1 MLGQMN
7 NADVRFRAAIKRIA
21 RLYTISEQ
29 EPLLGLVDW
38 SSIANG
44 EAAPRPDL
52 ALQSLSPAGRAVI
65 ERYLRMCPASL
76 AAELAEGDYLSEDEP
91 NEPPVVITYA
101 SRSGSNFFCHCAYQ
115 AGITS
120 LPALEI
126 MHPDILPFF
135 ALALGAA
142 TVTQYLHLLSSFYQ
156 RRDSRRW
163 GRFAFKLDYASYSV
177 VKSSSYWL
185 CWAPFAFYVRLRRV
199 DLERQAA
206 SLYKASVTHRWS
218 SFQQAEAAF
227 DFSVQGL
234 LDSYDGLLE
243 QENSWDSFYER
254 STNVATL
261 FYEEFRDE
269 PTVAVDELFQL
280 VRSSP
285 PSALDAIQLADLPT
299 AVQSDAL
306 DDILT
311 DLIRSLRGVTT
322 TQLVERVYRLVLRRS
337 ADADG
342 LHYWSN
348 TAQAQGFESTLGSIF
363 NSDERRNLKM
373 SDAAARAARP
383 TAANGSNDASR
394 DPYYAHATV
403 HEILHLEQ
411 NIQEFRDTSFR
422 VSMTTSCHD
431 CAAIPKVE
439 DAGRVL
445 LDGQQPIQI
454 MHNGIRVI
462 ADGYYGPWMTEI
474 IRRLRGHHEPQE
486 ELIFHHVME
495 LIQGEATMLE
505 LGGFWS
511 YYTMWFLHRQ
521 RAQRRAFVIEPDPNH
536 LAVGRRNA
544 ELNGLTIEFI
554 QAAAGPESREAIAF
568 HTETAGL
575 QTIEQVCVPDMI
587 EKYKIKKLDLLHC
600 DAQGVEFD
608 ILQSCE
614 GLFKDHRID
623 FAFISTHDKSISGD
637 PLTHQRCLAFLR
649 FVGAQILAEHDVHES
664 YSGDGLIVSYSGE
677 EEIEFPKIH
686 LTLNRYSS
694 SLPRNPLVDLAL
706 AQSKR
711 SIFNGRP
718 ASRDHGIGFAS

>member
-7 NADVRFRAAIKRIA
+7 NADARFRAAIKRVD
-21 RLYTISEQ
+21 RLYTVSEE
-29 EPLLGLVDW
+29 EPLLALVDW
-38 SSIANG
+38 SGLASG
-44 EAAPRPDL
+44 EVAPRPDL

-76 AAELAEGDYLSEDEP
+76 AAELAEGNYLSEDEP

-101 SRSGSNFFCHCAYQ
+101 SRSGSTFFCHCAYQ

-120 LPALEI
+120 LPALDI

-142 TVTQYLHLLSSFYQ
+142 TVTHYLDLLSSFYR
-156 RRDSRRW
+156 RRDTRRW
-163 GRFAFKLDYASYSV
+163 APFAFKLDYASYLV
-177 VKSSSYWL
+177 IKSSSYWRR
-185 CWAPFAFYVRLRRV
+185 WAPLAFYVRLRRV

-206 SLYKASVTHRWS
+206 SLYKASVTHSWS
-218 SFQQAEAAF
+218 SFQQAECAF
-227 DFSVQGL
+227 HFSVRAL

-243 QENSWDSFYER
+243 QENLWDSFYQH
-254 STNVATL
+254 SSNFTTL
-261 FYEEFRDE
+261 FYEEFSAE
-269 PTVAVDELFQL
+269 PTVAMEELYQL
-280 VRSSP
+280 LRPSSAP
-285 PSALDAIQLADLPT
+285 ALGEIQLADIPT

-306 DDILT
+306 DDMLT
-311 DLIRSLRGVTT
+311 DLIRSLRGVIT
-322 TQLVERVYRLVLRRS
+322 TQLVERVYRFVLRRA

-342 LHYWSN
+342 LRFWSN
-348 TAQAQGFESTLGSIF
+348 IAESQGFESILGPIF
-363 NSDERRNLKM
+363 NSEERRNLKM
-373 SDAAARAARP
+373 SDAAARTPRP
-383 TAANGSNDASR
+383 SAANRTNDAFG

-403 HEILHLEQ
+403 YDILHLEQ

-422 VSMTTSCHD
+422 VSMTAACHD
-431 CAAIPKVE
+431 CDSIPKVA
-439 DAGRVL
+439 DAGRVFAE
-445 LDGQQPIQI
+445 GQQPIQI

-486 ELIFHHVME
+486 ELIFHHVLE
-495 LIQGEATMLE
+495 LIQGEATILE

-511 YYTMWFLHRQ
+511 YYTMWFLHGQ
-521 RAQRRAFVIEPDPNH
+521 GEQRRAFVIEPDPNH

-554 QAAAGPESREAIAF
+554 QAAAGRESRDAIAF

-575 QTIEQVCVPDMI
+575 QTIEQVCVPDLVVNR
-587 EKYKIKKLDLLHC
+587 KIKKIDLLHC

-614 GLFKDHRID
+614 GLFKDHRIG

-677 EEIEFPKIH
+677 EEIIFPKIH

-694 SLPRNPLVDLAL
+694 SLSRNPLVDLAL
-706 AQSKR
+706 AQSKL
-711 SIFNGRP
+711 SIFNAGP
-718 ASRDHGIGFAS
+718 GSRDHRTGFVR

>member
-1 MLGQMN
+1 MS
-7 NADVRFRAAIKRIA
+7 NADARFHAAIKRIA
-21 RLYTISEQ
+21 RLYTISED
-29 EPLLGLVDW
+29 EPLLALVDW
-38 SSIANG
+38 SSIGNG
-44 EAAPRPDL
+44 VAAPRPDL
-52 ALQSLSPAGRAVI
+52 ALQSLTPAGRAVI

-76 AAELAEGDYLSEDEP
+76 AAELAEGSYLSEDEP

-120 LPALEI
+120 LPALEV

-142 TVTQYLHLLSSFYQ
+142 TVTHYLYLLSCFYK
-156 RRDSRRW
+156 RRESGEW
-163 GRFAFKLDYASYSV
+163 ARFAFKLDYASYLV
-177 VKSSSYWL
+177 VKSSSYWRR
-185 CWAPFAFYVRLRRV
+185 WAPLAFYVRLRRV

-218 SFQQAEAAF
+218 SFQQAERAF
-227 DFSVQGL
+227 DFSVRGL

-243 QENSWDSFYER
+243 QENLWDSFYEHP
-254 STNVATL
+254 SNVATL
-261 FYEEFRDE
+261 FYEAFRDE
-269 PTVAVDELFQL
+269 PSLAVDELFQL
-280 VRSSP
+280 VRP
-285 PSALDAIQLADLPT
+285 PSAPALGAIRPADLPT

-322 TQLVERVYRLVLRRS
+322 THLVERVYRFVLRRP

-342 LHYWSN
+342 LNYWLN
-348 TAQAQGFESTLGSIF
+348 IAQAQGFESILGPIF
-363 NSDERRNLKM
+363 NSEERQNLKM
-373 SDAAARAARP
+373 SDAAARAARR
-383 TAANGSNDASR
+383 TAANGSNNAFR
-394 DPYYAHATV
+394 DLYYAHATV
-403 HEILHLEQ
+403 HDILHLEQ

-431 CAAIPKVE
+431 CDSIPKVE
-439 DAGRVL
+439 NAGRVFV
-445 LDGQQPIQI
+445 DGQQPLQI
-454 MHNGIRVI
+454 MHNGIRVV

-486 ELIFHHVME
+486 ELVFHHVME

-511 YYTMWFLHRQ
+511 YYTMWFLHGQ
-521 RAQRRAFVIEPDPNH
+521 RTQRRAFVIEPDPNH

-554 QAAAGPESREAIAF
+554 QAAAGPESRDAISF
-568 HTETAGL
+568 HTESAGL
-575 QTIEQVCVPDMI
+575 QTIEQVCVPDFI
-587 EKYKIKKLDLLHC
+587 VKHKIKKLDLFHC

-623 FAFISTHDKSISGD
+623 FAFISTHDKSITGD

-664 YSGDGLIVSYSGE
+664 HSGDGLIVSYSGE
-677 EEIEFPKIH
+677 KEIVFPEIH

-694 SLPRNPLVDLAL
+694 SLSRNPLVDLAL
-706 AQSKR
+706 AQSKL
-711 SIFNGRP
+711 SMLSGGP
-718 ASRDHGIGFAS
+718 ESRDHRIGFAR

>member
-7 NADVRFRAAIKRIA
+7 NADARFRSAIKQVD
-21 RLYTISEQ
+21 RLYTVSEE
-29 EPLLGLVDW
+29 EPLLALVDW
-38 SSIANG
+38 SGLANG

-65 ERYLRMCPASL
+65 ERYLEMCPASL
-76 AAELAEGDYLSEDEP
+76 AAELAEGNYLSEDEP

-101 SRSGSNFFCHCAYQ
+101 SRSGSTFFGHCAYQ

-142 TVTQYLHLLSSFYQ
+142 TATHYLDLLSSFYQ
-156 RRDSRRW
+156 RRDSRR
-163 GRFAFKLDYASYSV
+163 GARFAFKLDYATYSV
-177 VKSSSYWL
+177 IKSSSYWRR
-185 CWAPFAFYVRLRRV
+185 WAPLAFYVRLRRV
-199 DLERQAA
+199 DFERQAA
-206 SLYKASVTHRWS
+206 SLYKASVTHSWS
-218 SFQQAEAAF
+218 SFQQADCAF
-227 DFSVQGL
+227 NFSVRGL

-243 QENSWDSFYER
+243 QENLWDSFYEH
-254 STNVATL
+254 SSNFTTL
-261 FYEEFRDE
+261 FYEEFRAE
-269 PTVAVDELFQL
+269 PTVAMEQL
-280 VRSSP
+280 YRLLRPSSAP
-285 PSALDAIQLADLPT
+285 ALGEISLADLPT

-306 DDILT
+306 DDMLT

-322 TQLVERVYRLVLRRS
+322 TQLVERVYRFVLRRA

-342 LHYWSN
+342 LRFWSN
-348 TAQAQGFESTLGSIF
+348 IAEAQGFESILGPIF
-363 NSDERRNLKM
+363 NSEERRNLKM

-383 TAANGSNDASR
+383 SAANRSNGAFR

-403 HEILHLEQ
+403 HDILHLEQ

-431 CAAIPKVE
+431 CDSIPKVA
-439 DAGRVL
+439 DAGRVFV
-445 LDGQQPIQI
+445 DGQQPIQI

-486 ELIFHHVME
+486 ELIFHHVVE

-511 YYTMWFLHRQ
+511 YYTMWFLHGQ
-521 RAQRRAFVIEPDPNH
+521 RAQRRALVIEPDPNH

-554 QAAAGPESREAIAF
+554 QAAAGPESRDAIAF

-575 QTIEQVCVPDMI
+575 QTIEQVCVPDLVI
-587 EKYKIKKLDLLHC
+587 NHKIQKIDLLHC
-600 DAQGVEFD
+600 DAQGVELD

-614 GLFKDHRID
+614 GLFKDHKIG
-623 FAFISTHDKSISGD
+623 FAFISTHDKWISGD

-677 EEIEFPKIH
+677 EEIVFPKIH

-694 SLPRNPLVDLAL
+694 SLTRNPLVDLAL
-706 AQSKR
+706 AQSKP
-711 SIFNGRP
+711 SISNGYQ
-718 ASRDHGIGFAS
+718 SRGTIGLGS